1 MSMKNYI
8 PQFKTDEQ
16 AIECL
21 NSLAFETV
29 RADVPELLEWVQ
41 DLHWDSA
48 HGVAKYLVPHVHEI
62 QEELLDILKTNDEI
76 WKFNII
82 KVLIAKSP
90 NKLGPE
96 LMSMIRRIADH
107 PTKAEKEEDVDVA
120 ASEIIYK

>member
-1 MSMKNYI
+1 MKNYI

-16 AIECL
+16 AIENL

-48 HGVAKYLVPHVHEI
+48 HGVAEYLVPHVHEI
-62 QEELLDILKTNDEI
+62 QKELLNILKANDEI
-76 WKFNII
+76 WKLNII
-82 KVLIAKSP
+82 RALIAKSP

-96 LMSMIRRIADH
+96 LMSIIRRIADH

-120 ASEIIYK
+120 ARKIIYK